1 MNSVLSIVCIIFFA
15 ALTNIFIKG
24 YNEKR
29 DHKYDCRTLLIP
41 EDIDLDA
48 ALESITGIDTNG
60 LKKRALE
67 LGASQAFVDKT
78 SDIDLKIYIIQES
91 IEEKH
96 IPTVDIESKI
106 KERESGRRLL
116 RQMSSDGRLLNINQ
130 EQVPELNPNITIAE
144 LRRDYDE

>member
-15 ALTNIFIKG
+15 FLTHLFIKG
-24 YNEKR
+24 YNEIR

-48 ALESITGIDTNG
+48 ALESITGINKNG

-67 LGASQAFVDKT
+67 LGASQAFVDET
-78 SDIDLKIYIIQES
+78 SDMDLKIYIVQTS

-96 IPTVDIESKI
+96 IRTFEIEDKI
-106 KERESGRRLL
+106 KEREAARSLL
-116 RQMSSDGRLLNINQ
+116 RQQSTNETSIKINKDQ
-130 EQVPELNPNITIAE
+130 FPELDPNITIAE